1 MPLHGLMTPKQRPVN
16 PPHVP
21 LRALRKVADLTVE
34 EVAAKV
40 AEVLGLDAPLNRG
53 TISAIETGKR
63 GASRQ
68 MLDAIAVAYGLEPGT
83 ITTDYGPRDSKIHK
97 AAS

>member
-1 MPLHGLMTPKQRPVN
+1 MALKQPPRN
-16 PPHVP
+16 PPHVS
-21 LRALRKVADLTVE
+21 LKSLRKATGLTVE
-34 EVAAKV
+34 QVAAKV
-40 AEVLGLDAPLNRG
+40 ADVLGLDEPLNRG

-68 MLDAIAVAYGLEPGT
+68 MLDAIAAAYGLESGD
-83 ITTDYGPRDSKIHK
+83 ITTDYEPRISKIHK